1 VDLRVAAGKLQ
12 TVLHCTVIGESD
24 ESEEAQMWNSQHYK
38 MWSRGLGM
46 AFLLGLFMFLAG
58 CGREQAAITLP
69 TLSSISPNSGAQ
81 GQSVSVTLTGSG
93 FASGA
98 TINLDGTGVTA
109 SGTAVVS
116 PTQITASFAI
126 AANAPPVAQNVTV
139 RSAGNTTNS
148 QTFTVTGIAPTV
160 SSTNPANFF
169 DCEPINRKITA
180 AFAKAMDPT
189 TINAATFLVTGIIPV
204 AGKVDY
210 DATNNIAIFT
220 PLKNLGLDTIY
231 TATITTSAADTT
243 GNPLT
248 SSFSWSFE
256 SCATA
261 DVTAPTVTAT
271 VPANLDPAVPFN
283 IQKITAA
290 FSEGMDSRTFE
301 IPTPQ
306 TSTTFTVVETVAG
319 TPVTGTVTYA
329 GNAGA
334 IATFTPTSNLKP
346 STKYTA
352 TITAGATDLAGNAL
366 AGGGAPNPWTFTT
379 GTVADT
385 LPPAI
390 TFTVPA
396 DKATGVALNQGI
408 NATFS
413 KAMDPTTI
421 STLTF
426 TVTGPG
432 PGTTAVTG
440 TVAYDVPT
448 KIATF
453 TPTSNL
459 APNATYTAT
468 ISTGVKD
475 VAGNALV
482 SGAAPNP
489 WTFTTGTTP
498 AGPPPV
504 QLGAAATFAGA
515 GGGTAGITNMGT
527 NSVVNGD
534 IGTTGA
540 STKITGFHDLSAPYV
555 GTPTFSGCSYTET
568 PSNIGLVNG
577 AINTAPGTSI
587 PTSFCPNEGS
597 AETFAAAQKSLADAQ
612 TAYNALVAMPST
624 GDPGGN
630 LATVTLAPGVW
641 KPAGGSLLIQG
652 GDLTLDAKGDA
663 NATFV
668 FQLATTLTVGGPGA
682 AFPQSVIL
690 KGGAQA
696 KNVFWQ
702 VGSSA
707 TINAAGGGTFV
718 GTIIAHD
725 AVSISTAGNAAIT
738 TVNGRA
744 IGLNAGVTIVNTV
757 INVPLP

>member
-189 TINAATFLVTGIIPV
+189 TINAATFLVTGTIPV

-243 GNPLT
+243 GNPLA

-256 SCATA
+256 TCMTT
-261 DVTAPTVTAT
+261 DTTAPTVTAT

-290 FSEGMDSRTFE
+290 FSEGMDSRTL
-301 IPTPQ
+301 TA
-306 TSTTFTVVETVAG
+306 TTFTVVETVAG
-319 TPVTGTVTYA
+319 TPVTGTVTYP

-396 DKATGVALNQGI
+396 DKATGVALNQAI

-453 TPTSNL
+453 TPQSNL

-489 WTFTTGTTP
+489 WTFTTGTTL
-498 AGPPPV
+498 AGPPPAN
-504 QLGAAATFAGA
+504 LGTAASFSGL
-515 GGGTAGITNMGT
+515 GGSAAGITNQGIKT
-527 NSVVNGD
+527 VVNGD

-540 STKITGFHDLSAPYV
+540 STLITGFHDNSPNC
-555 GTPTFSGCSYTET
+555 TYTET
-568 PSNIGLVNG
+568 PLNIGLVNG
-577 AINTAPGTSI
+577 SINSAPPPPTVGCPQEGTAATM
-587 PTSFCPNEGS
+587 
-597 AETFAAAQKSLADAQ
+597 AAAQKALLDAT
-612 TAYNALVAMPST
+612 TAYNNLKGLPP
-624 GDPGGN
+624 GPDPGAPAAPGS
-630 LATVTLAPGVW
+630 LSGLTLAPGTYTST
-641 KPAGGSLLIQG
+641 PGSFQIQG
-652 GDLTLDAKGDA
+652 KDLTLDAKGDP
-663 NATFV
+663 NAVWV
-668 FQLATTLTVGGPGA
+668 FQMASTLTVGGPGA
-682 AFPQSVIL
+682 AAPQSVIL
-690 KGGAQA
+690 AGGAQA

-702 VGSSA
+702 VGSAA
-707 TINAAGGGTFV
+707 TINAGGGGTMV
-718 GTIIAHD
+718 GTIIAAQ
-725 AVSISTAGNAAIT
+725 AVSISTAGNATIT
-738 TVNGRA
+738 TLNGRA
-744 IGLNAGVTIVNTV
+744 IGLNASVTIVNTV